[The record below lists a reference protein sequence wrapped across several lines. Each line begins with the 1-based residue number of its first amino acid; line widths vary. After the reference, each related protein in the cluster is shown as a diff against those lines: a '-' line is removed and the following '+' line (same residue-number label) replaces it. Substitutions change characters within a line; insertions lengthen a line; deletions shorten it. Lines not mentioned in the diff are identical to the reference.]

1 MFIYFILKCKKV
13 VSVLKSFIPKNSVLK
28 SFIPNIFVV
37 KSFIPNIFVLKSF
50 IPNIIFPKIP
60 DDDFWDLIKFGK

>member
-28 SFIPNIFVV
+28 SFIPNIFV
-37 KSFIPNIFVLKSF
+37 LKNF